1 MKSEQM
7 IDCKTCFY
15 YGKPSD
21 APETTEEECM
31 YIPTEE
37 DMDHTP
43 PCQRGQCT

>member
-1 MKSEQM
+1 MT
-7 IDCKTCFY
+7 DCEKCCY

-37 DMDHTP
+37 DMDYTP
-43 PCQRGQCT
+43 PCQRN